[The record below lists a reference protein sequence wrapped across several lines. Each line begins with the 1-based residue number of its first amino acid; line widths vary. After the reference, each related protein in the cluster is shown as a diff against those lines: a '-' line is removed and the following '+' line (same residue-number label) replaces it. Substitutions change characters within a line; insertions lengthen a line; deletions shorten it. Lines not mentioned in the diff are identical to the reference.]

1 MHNSKPWTPI
11 ELALA
16 VLPKSLLC
24 PLEMKGIMDSAV
36 SSFRL
41 IHINGGSTLNTSC
54 KLAIYSLVG
63 LLASCRRSPDLEQFV
78 RIRPNSTEPKLVET
92 PCPYDTFL
100 QERFSVVNTLWVLTD
115 SNVNYVCMYVCTV
128 IWSLQNLTEWLIDW
142 LIDLIR
148 RRTGLIADAVQS
160 LEQCS
165 TVRIL
170 ATSLKTHEAV
180 ERQRLSTSWRRR
192 GRPASI
198 LTTLLP
204 LLGLDLGWRRHWRG
218 GSAQHDKKNNWPD
231 ENHRNLTTTVCFHPT
246 CKQPFPLEE
255 EYWGTCNVQ

>member
-128 IWSLQNLTEWLIDW
+128 IWPLQNLTEWLIDW
-142 LIDLIR
+142 LIDWFDKATYWTDR
-148 RRTGLIADAVQS
+148 RRCPESRAVFDSSYPRDIVEDPRSSRAAAVVDVLVPTWTSSQHTDDAAAAAGAGPRLTS
-160 LEQCS
+160 P
-165 TVRIL
+165 L
-170 ATSLKTHEAV
+170 AWWECAA
-180 ERQRLSTSWRRR
+180 R
-192 GRPASI
+192 
-198 LTTLLP
+198 
-204 LLGLDLGWRRHWRG
+204 
-218 GSAQHDKKNNWPD
+218 
-231 ENHRNLTTTVCFHPT
+231 
-246 CKQPFPLEE
+246 
-255 EYWGTCNVQ
+255 